1 MIPTLTSIIYGS
13 DSDSD
18 SSQTDY
24 LAADGHLVIVILLL
38 GEMGRDP
45 NN

>member
-1 MIPTLTSIIYGS
+1 MIPTLTSIIYG
-13 DSDSD
+13 SDSD